1 MPKATNKSDEDWWLD
16 AVKRPMGAYYR
27 ISPESMRDMHIAL
40 AEVGALCASAFTH
53 AGWDALLG
61 DRATPPPTAI
71 DELPVIA
78 HARGPRGSEE
88 HTSELQSLMRISYAD
103 SYLKNKKYK
112 HVLADTHRP

>member
-27 ISPESMRDMHIAL
+27 ISPESMRDMHIEL

-78 HARGPRGSEE
+78 HARGARDQIGRAHVWTTANNAHLVCRLLLDKKK
-88 HTSELQSLMRISYAD
+88 HTIA
-103 SYLKNKKYK
+103 
-112 HVLADTHRP
+112 